1 MSKGGLSQQW
11 FFSTVHSQGAFDT
24 VLVNVTEYYCII
36 VLSQNFPKNM
46 FNDKKQHKTTKKISD
61 KPYLKKISLT

>member
-1 MSKGGLSQQW
+1 MVFLAPFIVKEPLIQYWLMSQS
-11 FFSTVHSQGAFDT
+11 
-24 VLVNVTEYYCII
+24 II

-46 FNDKKQHKTTKKISD
+46 FNDKKQHNTTKKISD